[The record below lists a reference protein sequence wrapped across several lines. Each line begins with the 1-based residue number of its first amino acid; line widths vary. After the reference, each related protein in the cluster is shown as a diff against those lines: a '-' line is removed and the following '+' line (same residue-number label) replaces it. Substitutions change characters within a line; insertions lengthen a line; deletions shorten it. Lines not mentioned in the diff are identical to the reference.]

1 MLWRNRV
8 LQIIVGNDLVGWQML
23 KLTLIKPLT
32 KPITSVIAFA
42 QETAAAAAGAASAL
56 WTFPS
61 VLGSAML
68 IAWAAEAAQ
77 FLVSQGLALAI
88 LAWLQTL
95 PEFAVEAVIAWQAG
109 QTLRS
114 STNAFEIQHATSLM
128 TANFTGSLRLLVGLG
143 WPMIYVTA
151 ATFHRRQ
158 SHKWLREI
166 KLEREHAVEVVFLFI
181 CIAYFFIVWWKG
193 SLTLLDTALLS
204 IIYGVYLYFL
214 NKIPPQGEEKIEDM
228 DRIPRFILRQRR
240 ALRNAI
246 IVSLFVGGGMI
257 LYFTAH
263 PFLES
268 LKAIAVGL
276 GLSTFVFVQWVAPF
290 LSEFPEKVSA
300 FNWARRV
307 TMAPLALMN
316 MVSSNINQWTMLVAM
331 LPIAYALA
339 LGRLGVIIFDE
350 HQRLEILL
358 TIGQS
363 LLGAVLLA
371 NMRFSWWEALVLFIL
386 WLVQFVLSGFE
397 KPAVMMDSISAHNSL
412 ATQLAAWL
420 SIAVEQVETIA
431 HRGKLL
437 ITAIYFAWAGVTV
450 AIAFKRRNVFAA
462 FSIFPRL
469 MREHW

>member
-1 MLWRNRV
+1 
-8 LQIIVGNDLVGWQML
+8 ML

-42 QETAAAAAGAASAL
+42 QETAAATAGAASAL

-109 QTLRS
+109 ETVRHNP
-114 STNAFEIQHATSLM
+114 NAFDATALM

-158 SHKWLREI
+158 SRKRLREI

-181 CIAYFFIVWWKG
+181 CIAYFFIIWWKG
-193 SLTLLDTALLS
+193 TLTLLDTALLS
-204 IIYGVYLYFL
+204 LIYGVYLYFL

-246 IVSLFVGGGMI
+246 IVGLFTGGGMI

-268 LKAIAVGL
+268 LKAIAAGL

-339 LGRLGVIIFDE
+339 LGRLGVIMFDE

-371 NMRFSWWEALVLFIL
+371 NMRFSWWEALLLFIL

-397 KPAVMMDSISAHNSL
+397 KPAVVMDSLSAHNSL

-420 SIAVEQVETIA
+420 SIAVEQVETVA
-431 HRGKLL
+431 HWGKLL

>member
-1 MLWRNRV
+1 
-8 LQIIVGNDLVGWQML
+8 ML
-23 KLTLIKPLT
+23 KLTFIKPLT
-32 KPITSVIAFA
+32 KPLTSAIAFA
-42 QETAAAAAGAASAL
+42 QQTAAGAASAL

-95 PEFAVEAVIAWQAG
+95 PEFAVEAVIAWEAG
-109 QTLRS
+109 QTVRA

-151 ATFHRRQ
+151 ATFHRRRTR
-158 SHKWLREI
+158 SRLRQI
-166 KLEREHAVEVVFLFI
+166 RLEPEHAVEVVFLFV
-181 CIAYFFIVWWKG
+181 CIAYFFIVWLKG
-193 SLTLLDTALLS
+193 TLTVLDTALLS

-214 NKIPPQGEEKIEDM
+214 NKIPPQEEEKIEDV
-228 DRIPRFILRQRR
+228 DRLPRLILRQRR
-240 ALRNAI
+240 AVRNGI
-246 IVSLFVGGGMI
+246 IVGLFVGGGMI

-263 PFLES
+263 PFLNS

-339 LGRLGVIIFDE
+339 LGQLGVITFDE
-350 HQRLEILL
+350 HQRLEILM

-371 NMRFSWWEALVLFIL
+371 NMRFAWWEAWLLFVL
-386 WLVQFVLSGFE
+386 WLAQFVLSGFE
-397 KPAVMMDSISAHNSL
+397 APAVMVEGPVTHNSL
-412 ATQLAAWL
+412 AIQLASWL
-420 SIAVEQVETIA
+420 SVNVGQIEAAA
-431 HRGKLL
+431 HWGKLL
-437 ITAIYFAWAGVTV
+437 ITAAYFVWVGVIF
-450 AIAFKRRNVFAA
+450 AMAFTRRKLHLFAA
-462 FSIFPRL
+462 FSIFPKL